1 MIKKNLKLLII
12 TSIVILLP
20 IIAGVV
26 LWDKLPDKL
35 PIHWNINNEVDG
47 YASKPFFVFGFPLI
61 MVALQWL
68 CVLAT
73 YADPKKQNYSDK
85 ILVLVFWLIPTLTL
99 VLMTVTYLTVGGQ
112 KVRMDAIMPIFMGL
126 IFAIIGNY
134 LPKCKQS
141 YTIGI
146 KLPWTLNSE
155 ENWNKTHRLA
165 GWLWVAGGI
174 IIITSGFISSF
185 VNSFII
191 LISALLIM
199 VIVPTIYSFI
209 LFKKGI

>member
-1 MIKKNLKLLII
+1 MIKKHLKQLII

-61 MVALQWL
+61 MFALQWL

-73 YADPKKQNYSDK
+73 YADPKKQNCSDK
-85 ILVLVFWLIPTLTL
+85 VFSLILWLIPALDL
-99 VLMTVTYLTVGGQ
+99 VLLTITYLTTSGLNV
-112 KVRMDAIMPIFMGL
+112 KMDMIMPVFMGL

-155 ENWNKTHRLA
+155 ENWNRTHRLA
-165 GWLWVAGGI
+165 GWLWVVGGI

-191 LISALLIM
+191 LISALLVM
-199 VIVPTIYSFI
+199 VIVPTVYSFI
-209 LFKKGI
+209 LYKKGI

>member
-1 MIKKNLKLLII
+1 
-12 TSIVILLP
+12 
-20 IIAGVV
+20 
-26 LWDKLPDKL
+26 
-35 PIHWNINNEVDG
+35 
-47 YASKPFFVFGFPLI
+47 

-155 ENWNKTHRLA
+155 ENWNRTHRLA

-185 VNSFII
+185 VNSFIV